1 MSRILILGSEG
12 QIGTEL
18 SIFLSK
24 IYLKSDIITADL
36 NKKTDTDFEF
46 IKLNALS
53 YSDISYNAF
62 PRLL

>member
-1 MSRILILGSEG
+1 MSCILIIGSEG

-24 IYLKSDIITADL
+24 IYSKNDIITSDL

-46 IKLNALS
+46 IKLNALLYS
-53 YSDISYNAF
+53 YIE
-62 PRLL
+62 